1 MSEQADQIELELVSA
16 LQRANR
22 TSFTKDFL
30 KQNLNASEGAL
41 RDFLTQ
47 LIDSAKVAVDTQT
60 SGGISDPTYY
70 YLPLTE

>member
-1 MSEQADQIELELVSA
+1 MELQFIGA
-16 LQRANR
+16 LQQANR

-30 KQNLNASEGAL
+30 KQNLKLSDGEL
-41 RDFLTQ
+41 RDFLSQ
-47 LIDSAKVAVDTQT
+47 LVDSAKVAVDTQT